1 MCPLLEFEH
10 FDVDPGDGDLG
21 DGDLGDGVID
31 LPGFS
36 SAHSSTDPHISQP
49 RKKTLISRLFWC
61 WLFKVNLLRINSLA
75 VLMSSK
81 WVILILSFRC
91 ASIS

>member
-21 DGDLGDGVID
+21 DVDLGDVYLGDGVID

-49 RKKTLISRLFWC
+49 RINTSISRLFWC
-61 WLFKVNLLRINSLA
+61 WLF
-75 VLMSSK
+75 
-81 WVILILSFRC
+81 
-91 ASIS
+91 